1 MRIGFL
7 QYRVRFGDF
16 EHNRKRVLSLI
27 KGESFDLL
35 VLPELCFSG
44 YFMPSREEAVRLAS
58 ELDKGP
64 TFDFIHELAEHHH
77 AAIVFG
83 FPERAG
89 DKVYN
94 SAAAVLPGGSSH
106 LYRKVHLFNL
116 EKFWFD
122 PGDKGF
128 SVFEFSGARIGMMI
142 CFDWLFPEAA
152 RSLTLKGA
160 DIICHPS
167 NLVLHYCQDA
177 MVTRSLE
184 NGVFI
189 ITCNRIGKDRFDEDE
204 ISFTGRSQIT
214 APHGEVLRKALADR
228 EEVQIVDVDFIN
240 ARDKSFTPNNDRIA
254 DRRPESY
261 T

>member
-1 MRIGFL
+1 VRVGFM
-7 QYRVRFGDF
+7 QYRVKFGDP
-16 EHNRKRVLSLI
+16 EYNRKRARALV

-44 YFMPSREEAVRLAS
+44 YFMPSREEAFRLSS
-58 ELDKGP
+58 EFDNGP
-64 TFDFIHELAEHHH
+64 DFDFIHELAERHH
-77 AAIVFG
+77 AVIVFG

-94 SAAAVLPGGSSH
+94 SAAAILPGGSGYR
-106 LYRKVHLFNL
+106 YRKVHLFNL

-122 PGDKGF
+122 PGDLGF
-128 SVFEFSGARIGMMI
+128 SVFEFNGARIGMMI

-177 MVTRSLE
+177 MVTRALE

-189 ITCNRIGKDRFDEDE
+189 ITCNRIGKDKVDEDE

-228 EEVQIVDVDFIN
+228 EEVQFVDVDFIN

-261 T
+261 W